1 MSKIMFMDNEYT
13 GNFIKEPTVYKAA
26 WTATSSSGFTAV
38 TETLNL
44 PAGIY
49 MGIIKIP
56 VCSQKTSLAFGLV
69 PTPSD
74 FSTGGMLA
82 VDQGILTFEFTLDT
96 PTSIY
101 VNSQMST
108 ATTYTYIERGYFKA
122 IRIRE
127 TRTTNKYLNVIT
139 GTPSITGTNTAN
151 YCTLTKVGN
160 VVEFNFAVNFSLNL
174 PAGTNTKVGT
184 IPEGF
189 RPVNEVSVGGYILGG
204 TYGFAYVK
212 PNGDIEL
219 QRVAAGTSNLLRQH
233 LVWITNQDVEPAAD
247 IEYVT
252 GTSGIWTYRK
262 WSDGTAECWG
272 RTAAKSYAVTSA
284 YVNGWYANL
293 DRVTFPT
300 GLFVNAPIVN
310 ATRGETGG
318 ATALLFPSLHTID
331 STGFG
336 GYIGS
341 ISSGTYTLTLS
352 VMATGRWK

>member
-1 MSKIMFMDNEYT
+1 MSKIMYLDKEYA
-13 GNFIKEPTVYKAA
+13 GNFNKEPTIYKAA

-49 MGIIKIP
+49 IGIIKLP
-56 VCSQKTSLAFGLV
+56 VCSQKNTLAFGLV

-82 VDQGILTFEFTLDT
+82 VDQGILTFEFTLSE
-96 PTSIY
+96 PTSVY

-122 IRIRE
+122 IRIRA
-127 TRTTNKYLNVIT
+127 TDGINRYFNIIS

-160 VVEFNFAVNFSLNL
+160 IVEFHFAVNFSLNL

-204 TYGFAYVK
+204 TYGFVYIK

-219 QRVAAGTSNLLRQH
+219 QRVAAGTGNLIRQH
-233 LVWITNQDVEPAAD
+233 LVWITNEGVEPAMD
-247 IEYVT
+247 VEYVT
-252 GTSGIWTYRK
+252 GTSDIWTYRK

-272 RTAAKSYAVTSA
+272 HTDVASTSYSANGGYKNVTATLPS
-284 YVNGWYANL
+284 
-293 DRVTFPT
+293 
-300 GLFVNAPIVN
+300 GLFIAAPDIVN
-310 ATRGETGG
+310 ASGKINSNGLTEMGYTSADSASQVQTYIINRNTS
-318 ATALLFPSLHTID
+318 AVTQTAVVYWNVK
-331 STGFG
+331 GK
-336 GYIGS
+336 
-341 ISSGTYTLTLS
+341 
-352 VMATGRWK
+352 WK